1 MTQQV
6 SKKEDK
12 QVTTA
17 AVLALSNLV
26 REACTSKTLRTQH
39 FSSIV
44 RPVCDSKMA
53 EKVMEW
59 FRQQLDSD
67 PSLIRPYTEALGN
80 VNTPNIIYTLK
91 DIALNPKYSTYV
103 QTSAIFAMRFVTFL
117 FLQP

>member
-26 REACTSKTLRTQH
+26 RDACTSQKMRAQH

-53 EKVMEW
+53 VKVMEW

-67 PSLIRPYTEALGN
+67 PSLTRPYIDALGN
-80 VNTPNIIYTLK
+80 VNTPEVLNTLK
-91 DIALNPKYSTYV
+91 DIALNPKYSSYV
-103 QTSAIFAMRFVTFL
+103 QTSAIYAMRFVHFL
-117 FLQP
+117 HS